1 MINVRDLGVNYG
13 SEIALKHIDM
23 DIPKNKTCAII
34 GPSGCGK
41 TTLLYTIAG
50 LLIPTSGEI
59 LIHGDQVKAP
69 RRETGVI
76 LQNGGLLPWKTAWD
90 NVSLGL
96 KVRKLDRTTINYSVT
111 TILEELGILEH
122 KNKYPNQLSGGQKQ
136 RVAIARALVLEPD
149 LLLMD
154 EASSALDAIN
164 REMIQNLLLKLYKKK
179 PITMVLVTHSIE
191 EAVFLGQTIVI
202 MKQAKIKNCI
212 HNPYFGD
219 EDIRSKP
226 DYYNICHEVRELLR
240 GEDEDNKIS
249 KENK

>member
-1 MINVRDLGVNYG
+1 MIRVRNLGVNYG
-13 SEIALKHIDM
+13 NEIALNNVNLV
-23 DIPKNKTCAII
+23 IPQNKTCAII

-41 TTLLYTIAG
+41 TTLLYTMAG
-50 LLIPTSGEI
+50 LLLPSSGEVQI
-59 LIHGDQVKAP
+59 NGEVRKET
-69 RRETGVI
+69 RRETAVI

-96 KVRKLDRTTINYSVT
+96 EVRKLDKTIINHKVA
-111 TILEELGILEH
+111 TILESLGIIEH
-122 KNKYPNQLSGGQKQ
+122 KNKYPSQLSGGQKQ

-164 REMIQNLLLKLYKKK
+164 RELIQNLMLQLYKKN
-179 PITMVLVTHSIE
+179 PTTMVLVTHSIE

-202 MKQAKIKNCI
+202 MKQSAIKKII
-212 HNPYFGD
+212 DNPYFGD

-226 DYYNICHEVRELLR
+226 DYYNICHEVRKCLR
-240 GEDEDNKIS
+240 GEAE
-249 KENK
+249 E

>member
-1 MINVRDLGVNYG
+1 MITVSNLGVNYG
-13 SEIALKHIDM
+13 SEIALKNIEL
-23 DIPKNKTCAII
+23 DIPKNETCAII

-50 LLIPTSGEI
+50 LLIPSAGKVLINGEE
-59 LIHGDQVKAP
+59 VKAT

-96 KVRKLDRTTINYSVT
+96 KVRKLDRFTVNQRVSTT
-111 TILEELGILEH
+111 LGELGIMGH
-122 KNKYPNQLSGGQKQ
+122 KNKYPEQLSGGQKQ

-154 EASSALDAIN
+154 EASSSLDAIN
-164 REMIQNLLLKLYKKK
+164 RELIQNLLLKLYKKN
-179 PITMVLVTHSIE
+179 PITMVMVTHSIE

-202 MKQAKIKNCI
+202 MKQAKIKHKIN
-212 HNPYFGD
+212 NPYFGD

-240 GEDEDNKIS
+240 KEDIE
-249 KENK
+249 

>member
-1 MINVRDLGVNYG
+1 MISVRNLGVNYS
-13 SEIALKHIDM
+13 SEIALSNIDL
-23 DIPKNKTCAII
+23 DIRRNTTCAII

-50 LLIPTSGEI
+50 LLIPSAGEV
-59 LIHGDQVKAP
+59 LINGEELKST
-69 RRETGVI
+69 RSETGVI

-96 KVRKLDRTTINYSVT
+96 KVRKLDKSTINQRVT
-111 TILEELGILEH
+111 AILEGLGILEY
-122 KNKYPNQLSGGQKQ
+122 KNRYPTQLSGGQKQ

-164 REMIQNLLLKLYKKK
+164 RELIQNLLLQLYMKN
-179 PITMVLVTHSIE
+179 PITLVMVTHSIE

-202 MKQAKIKNCI
+202 MKQAKII
-212 HNPYFGD
+212 HRINNPYFGD

-226 DYYNICHEVRELLR
+226 DYYNICNEVRELLR
-240 GEDEDNKIS
+240 GEE
-249 KENK
+249 EQQ